1 MVTLDN
7 IGIGSIILNM
17 IENVPS
23 YISGTTLHNMID
35 NERYNAENRTC
46 DDIPSDIPEK
56 YQPAIISL
64 SAAAV
69 VNLMEMQGT
78 DSKSIKL
85 GDFNITKGG
94 GSSSEVTA
102 SSLREDGLRKLD
114 ELGYCM
120 HYYKALG

>member
-1 MVTLDN
+1 MATLN
-7 IGIGSIILNM
+7 IGSIGGVILNM
-17 IENVPS
+17 VEGVPIT
-23 YISGTTLHNMID
+23 ISGATLWNMIEQ
-35 NERYNAENRTC
+35 NIYFAEQFTG
-46 DDIPSDIPEK
+46 DSIGTSVVDK

-78 DSKSIKL
+78 DSSSIKL
-85 GDFNITKGG
+85 GDFTINKGG
-94 GSSSEVTA
+94 GSSSEVT
-102 SSLREDGLRKLD
+102 SKSLREDGLRKLD

>member
-1 MVTLDN
+1 MGTLDKVEV
-7 IGIGSIILNM
+7 GSIILNM
-17 IENVPS
+17 IENVPD
-23 YISGTTLHNMID
+23 YISGATLHNMID

-46 DDIPSDIPEK
+46 DDIPEDIPEK

-78 DSKSIKL
+78 DSSSIKL
-85 GDFNITKGG
+85 GDFTINKGG
-94 GSSSEVTA
+94 GSSSEVT
-102 SSLREDGLRKLD
+102 SKSLREDGLRKLD